1 MKPNKF
7 YALEV
12 VNRVADLVIYGDITS
27 WPWKESDVSSYNLS
41 KQLAELDVDEINVCI
56 NSYGGEVAEGL
67 AIYNALLNHSAKIN
81 TRVDGFACSIA
92 SVIFMAGERR
102 VMNDASMLMIHNA
115 WTFARG
121 NAQQLRKAAD
131 DAEKITNASVKAY
144 MARVGISEEE
154 LRSMMDAETFLDSD
168 EAVNMGFAT
177 EKTVIE
183 TEKPSQNAR
192 KAVMMRL
199 INPYRQLDDPEK
211 DPQDDEGT
219 DTGDETPETD
229 TNTDTDDKT
238 PENDPQTGNDDPK
251 TGDNDPDPDETDPE
265 DDPEAEEAEENP
277 EEDPE
282 NGEED
287 TQGKCGPDKDRKEKQ
302 MALFNAILNM

>member
-1 MKPNKF
+1 MKPTK
-7 YALEV
+7 YYSLEV
-12 VNRVADLVIYGDITS
+12 FNRTADLVIYGDITS
-27 WPWKESDVSSYNLS
+27 WPWKDGDVSAYNLS
-41 KQLAELDVDEINVCI
+41 KKLAELDVDEINVCI

-67 AIYNALLNHSAKIN
+67 AIYNALLNHSATIN

-115 WTFARG
+115 WTCARG

-131 DAEKITNASVKAY
+131 DAEKITNASIKAY
-144 MARVGISEEE
+144 MARIGIEEEE
-154 LRSMMDAETFLDSD
+154 LRALMDAETFLDSD

-183 TEKPSQNAR
+183 AEKPSQNAR
-192 KAVMMRL
+192 KAVMMRI
-199 INPYRQLDDPEK
+199 INPYQALDDPEK

-219 DTGDETPETD
+219 DTGDKKPETG
-229 TNTDTDDKT
+229 TNTDSDDKT
-238 PENDPQTGNDDPK
+238 PENDPQTGNDDQE

-265 DDPEAEEAEENP
+265 DDPEANQAEENP
-277 EEDPE
+277 EGDPKKEE
-282 NGEED
+282 NA
-287 TQGKCGPDKDRKEKQ
+287 QQ
-302 MALFNAILNM
+302 YALFNAIMNM